1 MKSSIIALLGLLS
14 PFLFNPEVKA
24 ANPDHIQ
31 QLLSTRECQG
41 CDLSGAD
48 LTAAHLIGVDLRDA
62 NLKGA
67 NLTEANLEGL
77 VSSLAFLYYP

>member
-48 LTAAHLIGVDLRDA
+48 PGFLT
-62 NLKGA
+62 N
-67 NLTEANLEGL
+67 
-77 VSSLAFLYYP
+77 

>member
-31 QLLSTRECQG
+31 QLLSTNAEFS
-41 CDLSGAD
+41 DS
-48 LTAAHLIGVDLRDA
+48 
-62 NLKGA
+62 
-67 NLTEANLEGL
+67 L
-77 VSSLAFLYYP
+77 VS